1 MCCGVGHVVFHG
13 LYNKQGTLRVFYISF
28 VSLINRHPFIHNSE
42 SFDAAKTMNQPGHVP
57 MLVWHDENDSFECSG
72 SLPGISVVNSLSKA
86 FPATGRYKGGM
97 ILRLYKGIGEGICFT
112 KDQARSPSSPI
123 ESLESCLHQP
133 SHSSVVCPCL
143 LVALTPSPIESLE
156 CCPCLLPSHPHQ
168 PSHSNVVVNVH
179 YY

>member
-1 MCCGVGHVVFHG
+1 M
-13 LYNKQGTLRVFYISF
+13 FYISF

-72 SLPGISVVNSLSKA
+72 SLPGISVVNSLSKT
-86 FPATGRYKGGM
+86 FPAAGRYKGGM

-123 ESLESCLHQP
+123 ESLE
-133 SHSSVVCPCL
+133 
-143 LVALTPSPIESLE
+143 
-156 CCPCLLPSHPHQ
+156 CCPCLLPPHPHQ
-168 PSHSNVVVNVH
+168 PSHSNVACPCLLVATLTNRVTRMYLSMCITNRSKS
-179 YY
+179 

>member
-1 MCCGVGHVVFHG
+1 M
-13 LYNKQGTLRVFYISF
+13 FYISF

-72 SLPGISVVNSLSKA
+72 SLPGISVVNSLSKT
-86 FPATGRYKGGM
+86 FPAAGRYKGGM

-123 ESLESCLHQP
+123 ESLERCLP
-133 SHSSVVCPCL
+133 LLACCPHTLTNRVTRVLPL
-143 LVALTPSPIESLE
+143 LVAPTPSPTESLE
-156 CCPCLLPSHPHQ
+156 CCLPLLACCHPHQ
-168 PSHSNVVVNVH
+168 SSHSNVFVNVH
-179 YY
+179 Y